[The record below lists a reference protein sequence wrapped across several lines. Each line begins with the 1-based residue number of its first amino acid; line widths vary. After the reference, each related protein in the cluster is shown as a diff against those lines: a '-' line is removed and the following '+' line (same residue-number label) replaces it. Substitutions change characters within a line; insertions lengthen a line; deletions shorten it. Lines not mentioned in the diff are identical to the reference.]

1 MLNSDKKLV
10 LVLALSM
17 FAVISVGMASAQVH
31 DGAGS
36 NPDIPGGL
44 IPEDGTPAPV
54 GNVDVKHKF
63 DVGFYQKI
71 QDIILEEPTDG
82 DPGVYD
88 GKRYYNVIMVVS
100 RDDDG
105 RDHEEAAKENKDSVV
120 KRLEL
125 LGARDIVAA
134 KSLSFVTALI
144 PVADIPGFSLHEEV
158 YRLGDGELEVIAE
171 VDTARN
177 TIRATDGDMR
187 AAIGR
192 VLNGTGIVVG
202 VIDTG
207 IRHDTAFDGR
217 ILEHVICND
226 NGCVPTNTS
235 NLLGLFPPHSTTTSH
250 GTMVAQ
256 VLAASGLPAHNGIA
270 PGVDLLDIQGI
281 RSAARVAHG
290 LDYALINGADVV
302 NMSFRIRDSTQNA
315 FCDQD
320 QTQTTTHNL
329 IVNEAVDKGMV
340 AVKSAG
346 NQGGNRTPTYESI
359 TTPGCGSN
367 VISVGGINDRNP
379 NQIEM
384 YVNASRGPAGG
395 TIVLKPELVAPAQ
408 NIQVLNFVAN
418 NTTHPRSGTS
428 LAAPQVSATAAM
440 LLQAKPDL
448 TPVEVKASILLGA
461 NWTGPVPCTSTQYEQ
476 NNAGHGCSYVM
487 QPTEYDEANNATS
500 LGILNNVGFGIL
512 DVSKTLEYAHQR
524 GLTHNHVMGDYLD
537 AQTTSRQYAFNVTD
551 TSEPVKVI
559 LTWFA
564 HPHGSIIEQI
574 YRGSLTAQT
583 AGIFPVNIANLDFTI
598 ASPDGSTIRA
608 ESSHQTN
615 EFAVFT
621 PGRTGTYTITVTGS
635 GLDSLNKPVQNFAL
649 ASTRP
654 LSFLP
659 SSSNTQPVASPSE
672 HIVSPGMEK
681 VVRLAASDADGD
693 AVSFHVSR
701 DPAKGVITTD
711 EFITKTMSRAVYTPN
726 SNFTGTDTF
735 QITPH
740 DGQRTGT
747 PATVTL
753 RAESPPP
760 GSSSVSPNSDN
771 IRDWD
776 TLEVT
781 SGFAHA
787 DYSQT
792 FSGPGYTVSAI
803 YVGSVNMEG
812 VDLKLVTT
820 SGTTYT
826 VAIPPSGSRMMELA
840 VPISIRSATLS
851 ADGVDEEAAHEASR
865 QRNQLESLIYDF
877 RQFLFNYNDVRMFVG
892 YVPSSCSGA
901 SGASG
906 TSCPASTTYRS
917 TAESGLTIPDN
928 TDSQDTA
935 STIYVPVNGTSSSMT
950 VSVSITHTYIGDLR
964 VELSSPDGTQATL
977 HSRTGGD
984 THDIS
989 DTYYSSSHTGLRSM
1003 TGSAIAGNWTL
1014 SVGDY
1019 ASGDIGILNDW
1030 SLELEY
1036 IASEGTATPEPP
1048 AAAETVLFSDD
1059 FESSDLT
1066 VHWTETGDGDWTIS
1080 TSQSH
1085 NAPTLPGRDRENKVL
1100 HSDNCDNMC
1109 TLTLT
1114 TPIDLTDYDSAT
1126 LGFWRFIDYGL
1137 DRDEYLKVEAYDG
1150 STWNTIYHWSH
1161 NLGGDDNT
1169 WHQESYDL
1177 ASYLGADDFKIR
1189 LVTQQSSSSEDVQL
1203 DDITI
1208 SAASGGSTVQPPSRP
1223 TAISENFESGLDNWT
1238 QGGDSDWITRS
1249 PTTPL
1254 PGSQTGNTVAYSSNC
1269 DTLCTITLSPVDLSS
1284 RQTGHLTLDRFVS
1297 SSLDGGEYLRVELYD
1312 GSAWTTAFDWQA
1324 SSGDDDSTWHTESY
1338 DLSSGHLVSEM
1349 QVRIT
1354 ARSSSPSEIA
1364 MIDNI
1369 SISDSGSSPTSGHS
1383 IYVADTDDREVLV
1396 FSESGTYLGDF
1407 VEDRAGGLGKAW
1419 DVAFGPDGHLYIS
1432 DNTYSKIRKYDGAT
1446 GAPISGSSA
1455 GWASTT
1461 GYPYGLTW
1469 NGNTLYVATSM
1480 GIERFS
1486 SSGSSL
1492 GYFGDASRNPASSG
1506 ATALLSPY
1514 DVVFCTDGRMYAAD
1528 RSLGSILYYR
1538 ASDGTYQGEISGTGS
1553 FSPNTHRAA
1562 GLECGAAMGGTGS
1575 SLYQS
1580 GDDAGRVNE
1589 INPAS
1594 GSLITTITSLIDEP
1608 YGMDMDDAGVLYVAN
1623 KDDDNIIS
1631 ISSGTSS
1638 VFASGN
1644 RMDDPRGVVVGPQYS
1659 ESSTATSGSESTGD
1673 AAAQDN
1679 DGPEFELAFSQN
1691 GTAVSSPMTVT
1702 SQQLSLVVRA
1712 SDAEGDPITIG
1723 MIPDSMPEGSISVTD
1738 HGNGTAAVSLD
1749 TTGTAASTYVFWV
1762 TASDLQDHER
1772 EPYAVIVP

>member
-1 MLNSDKKLV
+1 MSQTAQDD
-10 LVLALSM
+10 AD
-17 FAVISVGMASAQVH
+17 SAH
-31 DGAGS
+31 SGS
-36 NPDIPGGL
+36 IPGDILPGNA
-44 IPEDGTPAPV
+44 TAPGPV
-54 GNVDVKHKF
+54 ANVDGHQYKF
-63 DVGFYQKI
+63 DEGFYSRI
-71 QDIILEEPTDG
+71 QDLILEDPQEG
-82 DPGVYD
+82 DFGVYD
-88 GKRYYNVIMVVS
+88 GERYYNVVMVVS
-100 RDDDG
+100 RDDGDG
-105 RDHEEAAKENKDSVV
+105 RDGDETASENKEAVV
-120 KRLEL
+120 KRLKAV
-125 LGARDIVAA
+125 GARDIVAA
-134 KSLSFVTALI
+134 ESLSFVTASI
-144 PVADIPGFSLHEEV
+144 PVADIPGFALDDDV
-158 YRLGDGELEVIAE
+158 YKIGDGEQKVTLA
-171 VDTARN
+171 VDTARE
-177 TIRATDGDMR
+177 TINATPLDLR
-187 AAIGR
+187 LAAGR
-192 VLNGTGIVVG
+192 VFDGTGVTVAVV
-202 VIDTG
+202 DTG
-207 IRHDTAFDGR
+207 LNH
-217 ILEHVICND
+217 
-226 NGCVPTNTS
+226 TS
-235 NLLGLFPPHSTTTSH
+235 LNSKIVDRAYCGVSDACRGQQPSDITHESVSSTH
-250 GTMVAQ
+250 GTQVAG
-256 VLAASGLPAHNGIA
+256 VLAASGMPAHNGIA
-270 PGVDLLDIQGI
+270 PGVSLLDAQYSFGNQTQHIAN
-281 RSAARVAHG
+281 SFHSYVAHA
-290 LDYALINGADVV
+290 LDWSLTRGADVA
-302 NMSFRIRDSTQNA
+302 NISAGLPCSNDR
-315 FCDQD
+315 
-320 QTQTTTHNL
+320 HNTFAL
-329 IVNEAVDKGMV
+329 ITNEAVDKGMV
-340 AVKSAG
+340 VVSGAG
-346 NQGGNRTPTYESI
+346 NEGTIRVINASEANYHSLRA
-359 TTPGCGSN
+359 PGCTHN
-367 VISVGGINDRNP
+367 TITVGGIDDRTP
-379 NQIEM
+379 NTITM
-384 YVNASRGPAGG
+384 YNHSSRGPAPDNR
-395 TIVLKPELVAPAQ
+395 LKPEIVAPATDINVIARYHTGNQ
-408 NIQVLNFVAN
+408 TVMA
-418 NTTHPRSGTS
+418 SGTS
-428 LAAPQVSATAAM
+428 YAAPQVSAASAI
-440 LLQAKPDL
+440 LLEARPEL
-448 TPVEVKASILLGA
+448 TPAEVKAALLLGA
-461 NWTGPVPCTSTQYEQ
+461 NWQGPIPCNSSQYEQ
-476 NNAGHGCSYVM
+476 SNGTGNCSHLM
-487 QPTEYDEANNATS
+487 QPRDHNEANSAAS

-512 DVSKTLEYAHQR
+512 DVSKSLGYVHTSSNY
-524 GLTHNHVMGDYLD
+524 VISDYLD
-537 AQTTSRQYAFNVTD
+537 TGTTSRQYRFVVSD
-551 TSEPVKVI
+551 TSDPVKVI
-559 LTWFA
+559 LTWLVQ
-564 HPHGSIIEQI
+564 PHGGIAEQVD
-574 YRGSLTAQT
+574 RGSLAAQT
-583 AGIFPVNIANLDFTI
+583 AGIFPANIANLDFTI
-598 ASPDGSTIRA
+598 AAPDGSTIRA

-649 ASTRP
+649 ASTRQ

-681 VVRLAASDADGD
+681 VVRLSASDADGD

-701 DPAKGVITTD
+701 DPTKGVITTD
-711 EFITKTMSRAVYTPN
+711 EFITKTTSRAVYTPN

-740 DGQRTGT
+740 DGQQTGT

-753 RAESPPP
+753 RAESLPP
-760 GSSSVSPNSDN
+760 GSANVSPSSDN

-840 VPISIRSATLS
+840 TPISIRSATLS

-865 QRNQLESLIYDF
+865 QRNQAESLIYDF

-892 YVPSSCSGA
+892 YVPSSCSGGA

-906 TSCPASTTYRS
+906 TASCPASATYRS

-928 TDSQDTA
+928 TGSQDAA
-935 STIYVPVNGTSSSMT
+935 STIYVPVNGTSSSLT

-964 VELSSPDGTQATL
+964 VELNSPDGTQATL
-977 HSRTGGD
+977 HGRTGGSTD
-984 THDIS
+984 NIS
-989 DTYYSSSHTGLRSM
+989 STYYSSSHTGLRSM

-1019 ASGDIGILNDW
+1019 AGGDIGILNDW
-1030 SLELEY
+1030 SLEMEY
-1036 IASEGTATPEPP
+1036 AAPADTATPEPP
-1048 AAAETVLFSDD
+1048 AATETVLFLDD

-1066 VHWTETGDGDWTIS
+1066 THWTETGDGDWTIS

-1085 NAPTLPGRDRENKVL
+1085 SAPTLPGRDSENKVL

-1114 TPIDLTDYDSAT
+1114 TSLDLTDYDSAT

-1150 STWNTIYHWSH
+1150 STWSTIYHWSH
-1161 NLGGDDNT
+1161 NLGGDDNM

-1177 ASYLGADDFKIR
+1177 ASYLEADDFKIR

-1208 SAASGGSTVQPPSRP
+1208 SAASDGSTVQPPSRP
-1223 TAISENFESGLDNWT
+1223 ATISEDFESGLDGWT

-1297 SSLDGGEYLRVELYD
+1297 SSLDGGEYLRVELHD

-1354 ARSSSPSEIA
+1354 ARSSSSSEIT

-1407 VEDRAGGLGKAW
+1407 VEGRAGGLGKAW

-1432 DNTYSKIRKYDGAT
+1432 DNTYSKIRKYNGAT

-1480 GIERFS
+1480 GVERFS

-1528 RSLGSILYYR
+1528 RSLDKILYYR
-1538 ASDGTYQGEISGTGS
+1538 ASDGTYQGAISGTGS
-1553 FSPNTHRAA
+1553 SPPNTYRAA

-1575 SLYQS
+1575 SLYQG

-1589 INPAS
+1589 INPTS

-1608 YGMDMDDAGVLYVAN
+1608 YGMDMDDAVVLYVAN

-1631 ISSGTSS
+1631 ISSGTAS
-1638 VFASGN
+1638 VFVSGN

-1659 ESSTATSGSESTGD
+1659 ASSTTTSGSQSTGD
-1673 AAAQDN
+1673 TAAQEN

-1723 MIPDSMPEGSISVTD
+1723 MIPDSMPEGSVSVTD
-1738 HGNGTAAVSLD
+1738 HGNGTAAISLD
-1749 TTGTAASTYVFWV
+1749 TTGTAVGTYVFWV
-1762 TASDLQDHER
+1762 TASDLQNHDR